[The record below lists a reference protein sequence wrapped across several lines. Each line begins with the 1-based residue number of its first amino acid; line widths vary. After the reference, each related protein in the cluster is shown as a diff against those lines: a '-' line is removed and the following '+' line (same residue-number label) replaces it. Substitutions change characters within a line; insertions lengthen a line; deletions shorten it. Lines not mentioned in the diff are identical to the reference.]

1 MATSDSPAHSK
12 NEAVFGS
19 NENDTRY
26 TEAEF
31 KEEVGGLTFDQYLAG
46 GLGRHLGIFST
57 TSLIIGRIIGTGI
70 FSTPSSII
78 NGVGSLG
85 ASMML
90 WVLGLLLSISGLCV
104 WLEFACMIPRSG
116 GEKVY
121 LEAAYRRPKMLIT
134 TVFAVQAI
142 ALGFTASGCI
152 VFASNILVAANHTV
166 TEWAER
172 GIAIG
177 VIVSVTLIHT
187 FVPKLG
193 VHGMNFFTVLKLVL
207 LLFIVITGWV
217 VLGGGVSR
225 VPDPH
230 ASFRDA
236 FAGSAKSG
244 NPYATALFKVLNSF
258 AGWSNAMYVLNEVK
272 DPVRTIK
279 IAGPLG
285 LSTCGVLYI
294 LANVAYFSAAT
305 PKEIAASGTTVA
317 SFFMGKVFGTSAQRA
332 LSVLVALSAYGN
344 VLTVTFAQSRVNQE
358 LAKEGVIP
366 LPRFWASSWPF
377 GSPSAGLILHFIPS
391 FIVIVAI
398 PFGDAYSFILDVE
411 GYPGAVINF
420 LVVAGLFYLRWK
432 EPNAPRPFK
441 VWLPV
446 AVFFMAGQAFQL
458 VAPFLR
464 PPGGKGDTSL
474 PYWLSGPLSNA
485 RDGWYEFLT
494 EGARDGEWPP
504 GDGEWYNE
512 PGYPVPSLPL
522 EEIVTISD
530 EDGKYWDPS
539 VGVTPNW
546 PDTFVTPLCT
556 VGSYGDVS
564 IPGVKDKLHLGS
576 DLFLLIHPACLSF
589 LCRHTGITPREL
601 WESFYKEDSCYQ
613 MYGGEL
619 NGLLY
624 CVNYYDMQERSGQ
637 DFQYA
642 LERQWPPLER
652 PDLPQT
658 RWFDPKSMED
668 TKWLLARPTRLPTP
682 KTLQPSLVKA
692 SAVNRRKVFDTNE
705 LLDIILSYI
714 VDIPSEVLKHELQ
727 RNRPNNS
734 SDPNQDDT
742 SSRPQNIFEAPSA
755 ITAAKTLLSLAQV
768 DRWFYD
774 AIIYKRQNF
783 FLRALRNFGWML
795 PFTPADWNDNSWTKD
810 VLADTSS
817 SRQSEIDWRHYMLTC
832 VEKTDPHI
840 RNRWRFH
847 RMAIQFARGTNRY
860 RSEEHPDWFWNAGSL
875 GFKPSLDKPE
885 PEIWE
890 LYSW

>member
-1 MATSDSPAHSK
+1 MVTSDSPAHSK
-12 NEAVFGS
+12 NEAVFES
-19 NENDTRY
+19 NENGTRY
-26 TEAEF
+26 SEAEF

-85 ASMML
+85 ASMFL

-134 TVFAVQAI
+134 TVFAVQAV

-152 VFASNILVAANHTV
+152 VFASNILVAANRTV

-187 FVPKLG
+187 FIPKLG

-207 LLFIVITGWV
+207 LIFIVVTGWV

-236 FAGSAKSG
+236 FAGSANSG

-285 LSTCGVLYI
+285 LSTCGILYI

-317 SFFMGKVFGTSAQRA
+317 SFFMGKVFGKSAQRA

-366 LPRFWASSWPF
+366 FPRFWASSWPF

-420 LVVAGLFYLRWK
+420 LVVSGLFYLRWK
-432 EPNAPRPFK
+432 EPKAPRPFK
-441 VWLPV
+441 VWLPI

-474 PYWLSGPLSNA
+474 PYWLYAVVGISVLVASVVYWVVWWVLMPKIGGYTLVP
-485 RDGWYEFLT
+485 R
-494 EGARDGEWPP
+494 
-504 GDGEWYNE
+504 NE
-512 PGYPVPSLPL
+512 PL
-522 EEIVTISD
+522 
-530 EDGKYWDPS
+530 
-539 VGVTPNW
+539 
-546 PDTFVTPLCT
+546 
-556 VGSYGDVS
+556 
-564 IPGVKDKLHLGS
+564 KD
-576 DLFLLIHPACLSF
+576 
-589 LCRHTGITPREL
+589 
-601 WESFYKEDSCYQ
+601 
-613 MYGGEL
+613 
-619 NGLLY
+619 
-624 CVNYYDMQERSGQ
+624 
-637 DFQYA
+637 
-642 LERQWPPLER
+642 
-652 PDLPQT
+652 
-658 RWFDPKSMED
+658 
-668 TKWLLARPTRLPTP
+668 
-682 KTLQPSLVKA
+682 
-692 SAVNRRKVFDTNE
+692 
-705 LLDIILSYI
+705 
-714 VDIPSEVLKHELQ
+714 
-727 RNRPNNS
+727 
-734 SDPNQDDT
+734 
-742 SSRPQNIFEAPSA
+742 
-755 ITAAKTLLSLAQV
+755 
-768 DRWFYD
+768 
-774 AIIYKRQNF
+774 
-783 FLRALRNFGWML
+783 
-795 PFTPADWNDNSWTKD
+795 
-810 VLADTSS
+810 
-817 SRQSEIDWRHYMLTC
+817 
-832 VEKTDPHI
+832 
-840 RNRWRFH
+840 
-847 RMAIQFARGTNRY
+847 GTNVIVYHR
-860 RSEEHPDWFWNAGSL
+860 RS
-875 GFKPSLDKPE
+875 KK
-885 PEIWE
+885 
-890 LYSW
+890 